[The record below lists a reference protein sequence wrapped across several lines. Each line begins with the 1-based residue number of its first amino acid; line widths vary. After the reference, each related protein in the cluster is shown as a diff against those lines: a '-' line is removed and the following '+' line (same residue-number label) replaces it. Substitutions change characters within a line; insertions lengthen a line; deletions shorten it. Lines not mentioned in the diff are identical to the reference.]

1 MHSFNFWWRLLRPHT
16 LTASF
21 IPVIIGSA
29 YAWGNTSHFSFA
41 LFFAMLF
48 ASMAIQAGTNLF
60 NEYYDYKRGLD
71 TAESV
76 GIAGAIVHDGV
87 SPRFVLNCALVFYFL
102 AALLGLYICAHS
114 SWWLILIGGF
124 CMLIGFL
131 YTGGPYPISA
141 SPFGEIFA
149 GGFLGTGVI
158 CISYFL
164 QTATV
169 TWQCVL
175 VSVPTLILI
184 GLILTSNN
192 LRDRVGD
199 EKNGRKTLVILLG
212 HQKSVKFMTIMLAV
226 CYFWPLVLMLV
237 LGMSPAVMLCLFSI
251 TPAMKAVK
259 IFTPENQTPTE
270 MMPAM
275 KYIAQTNTAYGL
287 FYTIGLLINSY
298 YSIMPL

>member
-164 QTATV
+164 QTSAV

-287 FYTIGLLINSY
+287 FYTIGLLINGY

>member
-21 IPVIIGSA
+21 VPVIIGSV
-29 YAWGNTSHFSFA
+29 YALGFTEHFRFS
-41 LFFAMLF
+41 LFLAMLI

-60 NEYYDYKRGLD
+60 NEYYDYKRGID

-76 GIAGAIVHDGV
+76 GIAGAIVHDGA
-87 SPRFVLNCALVFYFL
+87 SPSFVLNCALACYIL
-102 AALLGLYICAHS
+102 AALLGIYICAHS
-114 SWWLILIGGF
+114 SWLLILIGAF
-124 CMLIGFL
+124 CMLVGYL

-141 SPFGEIFA
+141 SPFGEVFA

-158 CISYFL
+158 CISFFL
-164 QTATV
+164 QTHTV

-175 VSVPTLILI
+175 ISVPTLILI

-199 EKNGRKTLVILLG
+199 EQNGRKTLVILLG
-212 HQKSVKFMTIMLAV
+212 HQKSVKFMTVMLAV
-226 CYFWPLVLMLV
+226 CYFWPLVLMLTIH
-237 LGMSPAVMLCLFSI
+237 MSPAVMLCLFSI

-259 IFTPENQTPTE
+259 IFTPESQTPAQ

-275 KYIAQTNTAYGL
+275 KYIAQTNTVYGL
-287 FYTIGLLINSY
+287 LYAAGLFINN
-298 YSIMPL
+298 YSVMLL